1 MQKKL
6 IALAVAGLVSA
17 PVFAQSNIQIY
28 GVADAYF
35 KGGKFMGEDT
45 MGVDSGGLAGSRIG
59 FRGEEDLGSGLK
71 AVFVLEQGIN
81 IDTGKSTGMTSVDSS
96 ANSGDQTFTRQAY
109 VGLKGNFGQ
118 VALGRQY
125 APGYFTGDYD
135 AVLNAF
141 VSPMSLLSDFTKLTI
156 TPNSAARWNN
166 SVTYN
171 GTFQSVSLSAIYSA
185 GNRESDS
192 CKRAYQDPNGVWHG
206 VDYSD
211 DDKYGLSLKYDNG
224 PLKVGA
230 MYQAVKYDKT
240 YNYLDPYKSV
250 SSTNYKYADKT
261 QHEWLIGASY
271 NFGMATLAG
280 SYQQA
285 KSVEG
290 YDGLDIK
297 LWQVGVI
304 VPVGV
309 GNIHVAYAQ
318 AKIDGGNAF
327 TNKWRYPG
335 TGDGLSDD
343 GSQKPKAFTVAYTHG
358 FSKRTTGYLGFAYV
372 DYDDLNWAQAS
383 FLNTGTLD
391 EGLDGHVGSDS
402 IDKTK
407 LFFVGMNHKF

>member
-35 KGGKFMGEDT
+35 KGGKFMGENT

-81 IDTGKSTGMTSVDSS
+81 IGTGKSQGMTPVDSS

-125 APGYFTGDYD
+125 APGYYTAEYD
-135 AVLNAF
+135 ALLNAG
-141 VSPMSLLSDFTKLTI
+141 VSPMGLLSSFAHMSI
-156 TPNSAARWNN
+156 SNSGWARWNN
-166 SVTYN
+166 AVTYT

-192 CKRAYQDPNGVWHG
+192 GRNLTVHG
-206 VDYSD
+206 INVGRVGYSD

-230 MYQAVKYDKT
+230 IYQAVKYGKD
-240 YNYLDPYKSV
+240 NLV
-250 SSTNYKYADKT
+250 NKT

-285 KSVEG
+285 NSVEG
-290 YDGLDIK
+290 INDLDIK

-318 AKIDGGNAF
+318 AKIDNGNPFTDAF
-327 TNKWRYPG
+327 
-335 TGDGLSDD
+335 GDGSN
-343 GSQKPKAFTVAYTHG
+343 QKPKAFTVAYTHG

-372 DYDDLNWAQAS
+372 DYDDLNWAQAGALGYS
-383 FLNTGTLD
+383 
-391 EGLDGHVGSDS
+391 EDGHNGLSGLMS
-402 IDKTK
+402 SGKTETIDKTK

>member
-35 KGGKFMGEDT
+35 KGGKFMGENT

-81 IDTGKSTGMTSVDSS
+81 IGTGKSQGMTPVDSS

-125 APGYFTGDYD
+125 APGYYTAEYD
-135 AVLNAF
+135 ALLNAG
-141 VSPMSLLSDFTKLTI
+141 VSPMGLLSSFAHMSI
-156 TPNSAARWNN
+156 SNSGWARWNN
-166 SVTYN
+166 AVTYT

-192 CKRAYQDPNGVWHG
+192 GRNLTVHG
-206 VDYSD
+206 INVGRVGYSD

-230 MYQAVKYDKT
+230 IYQAVKYGKD
-240 YNYLDPYKSV
+240 NLV
-250 SSTNYKYADKT
+250 NKT

-285 KSVEG
+285 NSVEG
-290 YDGLDIK
+290 INDLDIK

-318 AKIDGGNAF
+318 AKIDNGNPFTDAF
-327 TNKWRYPG
+327 
-335 TGDGLSDD
+335 GDGSN
-343 GSQKPKAFTVAYTHG
+343 QKPKAFTVAYTHG

-372 DYDDLNWAQAS
+372 DYDDLNWAQAGALGYS
-383 FLNTGTLD
+383 A
-391 EGLDGHVGSDS
+391 DGHNGLSGLMS
-402 IDKTK
+402 SGKTETIDKTK

>member
-81 IDTGKSTGMTSVDSS
+81 IDTGKSQGMTPVDSS

-125 APGYFTGDYD
+125 APGYYTAEYD
-135 AVLNAF
+135 ALLNGPG
-141 VSPMSLLSDFTKLTI
+141 VSPMGLLSSFAHMSI
-156 TPNSAARWNN
+156 SNSGWARWNN
-166 SVTYN
+166 AVTYT

-192 CKRAYQDPNGVWHG
+192 GKRAYQDPNGVWHG

-230 MYQAVKYDKT
+230 IYQAVKHGKDYRL
-240 YNYLDPYKSV
+240 LDSKGNPV
-250 SSTNYKYADKT
+250 LPNLGDKT

-285 KSVEG
+285 NSVEG
-290 YDGLDIK
+290 INDLDIK

-318 AKIDGGNAF
+318 AKIDNGNPF
-327 TNKWRYPG
+327 TDAL
-335 TGDGLSDD
+335 GDGSD
-343 GSQKPKAFTVAYTHG
+343 QKPKAFTVAYTHG

-372 DYDDLNWAQAS
+372 DYDDLNWAQAGALGYS
-383 FLNTGTLD
+383 A
-391 EGLDGHVGSDS
+391 DGHYGLSDLS
-402 IDKTK
+402 SGKTETIDKTK

>member
-81 IDTGKSTGMTSVDSS
+81 IDTGKSQGMSS
-96 ANSGDQTFTRQAY
+96 ADANDPLNKGDQTFTRQAY

-125 APGYFTGDYD
+125 APGYYTAEYD
-135 AVLNAF
+135 ALLNAPGI
-141 VSPMSLLSDFTKLTI
+141 SPMGLLSSFAHLSI
-156 TPNSAARWNN
+156 SNSGWARWNN
-166 SVTYN
+166 AVTYT

-192 CKRAYQDPNGVWHG
+192 GKRAYQDPNGVWHG

-230 MYQAVKYDKT
+230 MYQAVKYGKD
-240 YNYLDPYKSV
+240 NGLDVYKSLR
-250 SSTNYKYADKT
+250 SSSYKYADKT

-285 KSVEG
+285 KSVG
-290 YDGLDIK
+290 GIDDLDIK

-318 AKIDGGNAF
+318 AKIDNGNIF
-327 TNKWRYPG
+327 TD
-335 TGDGLSDD
+335 TLGDGSD
-343 GSQKPKAFTVAYTHG
+343 QKPKAFTVAYTHG

-372 DYDDLNWAQAS
+372 DYDDLNWAQAGALGYS
-383 FLNTGTLD
+383 A
-391 EGLDGHVGSDS
+391 DGHDARLGSVGETV
-402 IDKTK
+402 DKTK

>member
-125 APGYFTGDYD
+125 APGYYTAEYD
-135 AVLNAF
+135 ALLNGPG
-141 VSPMSLLSDFTKLTI
+141 VSPMGLLSSFAHMSI
-156 TPNSAARWNN
+156 SNSGWARWNN
-166 SVTYN
+166 AVTYT

-192 CKRAYQDPNGVWHG
+192 GKYGYQDANGRYHSI
-206 VDYSD
+206 DYSD
-211 DDKYGLSLKYDNG
+211 DDKYGVSLKYDNG

-230 MYQAVKYDKT
+230 MYQAVKHGK
-240 YNYLDPYKSV
+240 NYTVAGV
-250 SSTNYKYADKT
+250 SGLDKT

-285 KSVEG
+285 NSVEG
-290 YDGLDIK
+290 INDLDIK

-318 AKIDGGNAF
+318 AKIDNGNIF
-327 TNKWRYPG
+327 TD
-335 TGDGLSDD
+335 TLGDGSD
-343 GSQKPKAFTVAYTHG
+343 QKPKAFTVAYTHG

-372 DYDDLNWAQAS
+372 DYDDLNWAQAGALGYS
-383 FLNTGTLD
+383 A
-391 EGLDGHVGSDS
+391 DGHDARLGSVGETV
-402 IDKTK
+402 DKTK